1 MTPVG
6 NTTRPP
12 VESSRRVTI
21 SLRITILTALVS
33 LLVLTVSVVLWHTYR
48 RNAETL
54 LEMSEMMMEQVA
66 REVVL
71 KTDAHLRP
79 AAILVEA
86 TSRALANDTAILAS
100 AEMIEAV
107 GIETLESHSHL
118 AMFNLGDEQG
128 NFLMVKR
135 MADGTLATK
144 MVDRTVEPATVTW
157 KYRDLEGRTVRT
169 ERSTDV
175 QYDPRTRPWY
185 VGAKETGGLYWTDL
199 YVFFTDARPG
209 ISVAHPLIAEDGTFA
224 GVTGLDV
231 ELADLSEFVTRLRVR
246 DEGVV
251 LIADEAGKVIAHPD
265 LARSTQRNDEGC
277 GGVSAEQLGDE
288 ALTAAFEEHERT
300 GSNRFVMKRSGRRYI
315 VSFTPLRGSFRAD
328 WRIVVLIPEN
338 VFLGTAKTARREAAL
353 ISLAILFLAVI
364 FAAMLARNIS
374 RPMRD
379 LTHEAERIARLELAG
394 DMPTRSFI
402 KEVWLMSQAMSAM
415 KAGLRAFGRYVPAA
429 LVRRLIETGEEAR
442 VGGHTREL
450 TLFFTDIAGFTTISE
465 QMRPEDLLVHL
476 SAHLDALSK
485 IIAAHDGTVDKY
497 TGDGIMAFW
506 GAPARLPDH
515 AVRACRAAIL
525 CQRMARQLNEK
536 WIDEGQPALN
546 IRIGIHTG
554 ETVVGNIGSSE
565 RLNYSALGDS
575 VNIASRLE
583 ELNKTYAT
591 RIIVSQATYER
602 TSAEFV
608 YRPLDVVTVRG
619 RKGGLRICELMDE
632 EDYAS
637 PAEARAVAE
646 QFREAFDACIGEDWP
661 QAAQLLERFL
671 DEYPHDLPARV
682 LLDRCRPMT

>member
-1 MTPVG
+1 MKKWMKWVIG
-6 NTTRPP
+6 IIG
-12 VESSRRVTI
+12 VLMVTI
-21 SLRITILTALVS
+21 LIFSVLFWSRLSILMGTEELSGKTEAIPGPVS
-33 LLVLTVSVVLWHTYR
+33 RLAEPLTEGDADWISWHGARGDRRSDVKGIIRDWSGGLERLW
-48 RNAETL
+48 
-54 LEMSEMMMEQVA
+54 
-66 REVVL
+66 EVDYL
-71 KTDAHLRP
+71 C
-79 AAILVEA
+79 
-86 TSRALANDTAILAS
+86 
-100 AEMIEAV
+100 
-107 GIETLESHSHL
+107 
-118 AMFNLGDEQG
+118 QG
-128 NFLMVKR
+128 NSSAAWSAPVVQGNRLVVCGRGTDSDLIFCFDPT
-135 MADGTLATK
+135 DGTLLWQAS
-144 MVDRTVEPATVTW
+144 
-157 KYRDLEGRTVRT
+157 Y
-169 ERSTDV
+169 
-175 QYDPRTRPWY
+175 
-185 VGAKETGGLYWTDL
+185 GAKAGASHGRGPRATPAIDDDRVYTFGRGGDL
-199 YVFFTDARPG
+199 ICWELFDGRAVWRANVSDEGGEAPTWGHA
-209 ISVAHPLIAEDGTFA
+209 SSPLILGERVIVQGGGTA
-224 GVTGLDV
+224 RT
-231 ELADLSEFVTRLRVR
+231 
-246 DEGVV
+246 
-251 LIADEAGKVIAHPD
+251 IAYDKMTGKVAWKSGRG
-265 LARSTQRNDEGC
+265 LAGY
-277 GGVSAEQLGDE
+277 A
-288 ALTAAFEEHERT
+288 ALTAMDLDGKPGILVFHGKGLAALDAGSGDELWHVSWETPYDVNATTPIAIGDRVFITSGYGTGCMLLKVGRT
-300 GSNRFVMKRSGRRYI
+300 G
-315 VSFTPLRGSFRAD
+315 AE
-328 WRIVVLIPEN
+328 VL
-338 VFLGTAKTARREAAL
+338 
-353 ISLAILFLAVI
+353 
-364 FAAMLARNIS
+364 
-374 RPMRD
+374 
-379 LTHEAERIARLELAG
+379 
-394 DMPTRSFI
+394 
-402 KEVWLMSQAMSAM
+402 WQ
-415 KAGLRAFGRYVPAA
+415 
-429 LVRRLIETGEEAR
+429 
-442 VGGHTREL
+442 
-450 TLFFTDIAGFTTISE
+450 
-465 QMRPEDLLVHL
+465 
-476 SAHLDALSK
+476 SK